1 MKINQFIT
9 LLVLFLFPGVFLSH
23 GQSTVTTGSLVSEM
37 ADLER
42 LSTSSNT
49 KYRSFQFSSYDR
61 RSVSPD
67 KPGWYANAD
76 GFGNEPIPAFEKTLK
91 EPDADGVGEYLICD
105 VKEPGAIVRLW
116 TARIGGTIKMFL
128 DGKKVF
134 DGSAEKFFWEFPKE
148 VGNMDG
154 IELNGAFRQYDALY
168 FPIPFA
174 KSCRIEWSG
183 KLTDL
188 HFYHVGFRLYDKSVK
203 VKTFQPEDLVTYR
216 KEIELAAK
224 ALTSPDAI
232 ALSGETQKA
241 SKIIQVGQK
250 QTILK
255 IDGSRAIEQLKIKI
269 NTLNPNVIL
278 RQAILRIFFDDAS
291 IPQVESPVGDFFG
304 AAPGINPYVS
314 LPLSVDKDGTM
325 TCRFVMPFEKS
336 ALIQIENMSGQ
347 EIDIEASASSRPYAW
362 NNNSLYF
369 RALWRINHGLKSS
382 VQDVIDLPY
391 LLAMGE
397 GRIVGAACYLMNPS
411 SVPSANGNWWGE
423 GDEKIFVDNDVF
435 PSFFGT
441 GSEDY
446 YNYSWSNP
454 SIFFYPYCGQPRNDG
469 PDTRGFVTNFRW
481 HIIDDIPYKSKAAFY
496 MELYSHEVE
505 VPGFIYARMIYNY
518 AKAGLLNDHSP
529 ITADDVRPMEMP
541 VWNPVAYRGSIDYR
555 FVNAE
560 VAFRGRANTS
570 FEYDPIWAGGKIFV
584 WKPQSVGEKI
594 NFEINTTEGKKDA
607 MISFGHMP
615 GAGKVKIYV
624 NDKPVSTG
632 VDGIIELSDDFRTLN
647 RSHSTGSVD
656 FVKGRNI
663 ITLENLSPDGA
674 KIPVD
679 FLWIKD

>member
-1 MKINQFIT
+1 MKIKQSIT
-9 LLVLFLFPGVFLSH
+9 FFLFFLFSGIFVTN
-23 GQSTVTTGSLVSEM
+23 GQSQITTGSIASEM

-134 DGSAEKFFWEFPKE
+134 DGAAEKFFWEFPKE

-203 VKTFQPEDLVTYR
+203 IKTFQPEDLVTYR
-216 KEIELAAK
+216 KEIEQAAK
-224 ALTSPDAI
+224 VLNNPDAI
-232 ALSGETQKA
+232 VLSGETQKA
-241 SKIIQVGQK
+241 SNIIPVGQK
-250 QTILK
+250 HTILN

-269 NTLNPNVIL
+269 NTSNPNVIL
-278 RQAILRIFFDDAS
+278 RQAILRIFFDGAS

-347 EIDIEASASSRPYAW
+347 NMDIEASVSSRPYAW

-423 GDEKIFVDNDVF
+423 GDEKIFIDNDVF

-518 AKAGLLNDHSP
+518 GKAGLLNDHSP
-529 ITADDVRPMEMP
+529 ITADDVRPMEVP
-541 VWNPVAYRGSIDYR
+541 IWNPVAYRGSIDYR

-570 FEYDPIWAGGKIFV
+570 FEYDPIWAGGKVFI
-584 WKPQSVGEKI
+584 WNPEKAGEKI

-624 NDKPVSTG
+624 NDKPVNTSS
-632 VDGIIELSDDFRTLN
+632 DGIIDLSDKFRTLN
-647 RSHSTGSVD
+647 RSHSTGNVD
-656 FVKGRNI
+656 FVKGRNT